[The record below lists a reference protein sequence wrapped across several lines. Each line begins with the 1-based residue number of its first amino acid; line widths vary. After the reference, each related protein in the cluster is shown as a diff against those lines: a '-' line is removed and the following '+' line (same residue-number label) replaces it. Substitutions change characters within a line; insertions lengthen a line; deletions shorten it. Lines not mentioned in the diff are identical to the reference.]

1 MEAPKAIES
10 LRGTGEGE
18 GTAVEIPTSTPI
30 YSATTRYFP
39 VRRVSVGYLV
49 VCYNPFIGR
58 VRTYRDHSLVNQPY
72 GITQLHF

>member
-1 MEAPKAIES
+1 MPNKHTNEILVPTPQGMEAPKAIES

-58 VRTYRDHSLVNQPY
+58 GQA
-72 GITQLHF
+72 

>member
-10 LRGTGEGE
+10 LRETGECE
-18 GTAVEIPTSTPI
+18 GTAVKISASTPI

-39 VRRVSVGYLV
+39 VRRVSVRYLV

-58 VRTYRDHSLVNQPY
+58 VREFPGHSLINQLY